1 MQCHRMQDKRGAR
14 LELFR
19 WLEQGKLR
27 SRTNL
32 DRSTKVHGF
41 YWNPVASSHWS
52 IELWAYITVGHRK
65 HAEVEVVSSSRGE
78 RWSGRGQG
86 NGWRPGGVRPKISE
100 PQNQSSAAFCGGLSG
115 LAPVASKHQHR
126 AGRFRARCL
135 SADFYPHCPRMDNC

>member
-1 MQCHRMQDKRGAR
+1 MSPHARQTRAR

-19 WLEQGKLR
+19 WLEQGKLK

-86 NGWRPGGVRPKISE
+86 NGWRPGGIRPKISE
-100 PQNQSSAAFCGGLSG
+100 PQNQSSAVLPRALWLGTRGEQTPTSSRSVPCPLFIRGL
-115 LAPVASKHQHR
+115 
-126 AGRFRARCL
+126 L
-135 SADFYPHCPRMDNC
+135 SPLSQNG